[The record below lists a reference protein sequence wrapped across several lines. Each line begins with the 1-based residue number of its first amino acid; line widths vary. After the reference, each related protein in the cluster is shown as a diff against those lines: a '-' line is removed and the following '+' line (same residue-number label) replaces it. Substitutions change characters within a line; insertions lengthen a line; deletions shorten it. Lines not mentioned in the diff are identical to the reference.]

1 MNKKFKDSWES
12 TLPEE
17 DFTFKSA
24 VMLKVKHISHNIHGS
39 SAVSAI
45 AKNLTYLNAPESSGH
60 RTHCSELAAC
70 DQSSV
75 PDRRSL
81 WPSLCLHALHL
92 SFFCGAVVFS
102 CCSFIQLL
110 FFFLHFPCVCVCVCV
125 YVHWHLC
132 CYVCASLVGMFD
144 VCVSAA
150 MTSTCW
156 SSTTASLWTKALLSA
171 SPAAPPRSSSP
182 WRQRRRES
190 WRGSLMTWSRRTG
203 QWILL
208 LCLTLQST
216 QLGFESESGHMTHL
230 TDFRFDHKGW
240 RENPD
245 LVRGQNNK

>member
-1 MNKKFKDSWES
+1 MLLNLQATELIAQSWQRVTS
-12 TLPEE
+12 PVFLTGDRSGPL
-17 DFTFKSA
+17 S
-24 VMLKVKHISHNIHGS
+24 
-39 SAVSAI
+39 VSMRFMF
-45 AKNLTYLNAPESSGH
+45 LSFVVLL
-60 RTHCSELAAC
+60 CLAA
-70 DQSSV
+70 
-75 PDRRSL
+75 
-81 WPSLCLHALHL
+81 AL
-92 SFFCGAVVFS
+92 SFNCFS
-102 CCSFIQLL
+102 FSFI
-110 FFFLHFPCVCVCVCV
+110 FRACVCVCV

-216 QLGFESESGHMTHL
+216 QLSFESESDHMTHL

-240 RENPD
+240 LENPD

>member
-12 TLPEE
+12 TLPEV

-81 WPSLCLHALHL
+81 WPSLCLHALHV

-110 FFFLHFPCVCVCVCV
+110 FFFLHFPCVCVSVCTCTGISVAMCVHHWWVCLTCVCLQRWRAHV
-125 YVHWHLC
+125 
-132 CYVCASLVGMFD
+132 D
-144 VCVSAA
+144 P
-150 MTSTCW
+150 
-156 SSTTASLWTKALLSA
+156 ALLPVSEPRL
-171 SPAAPPRSSSP
+171 SSQPAPQPRP
-182 WRQRRRES
+182 DPHLHGD
-190 WRGSLMTWSRRTG
+190 RGEGRAG
-203 QWILL
+203 E
-208 LCLTLQST
+208 
-216 QLGFESESGHMTHL
+216 G
-230 TDFRFDHKGW
+230 
-240 RENPD
+240 P
-245 LVRGQNNK
+245 